1 MQPATGLYRPDAV
14 PFTPFAV
21 PAADLP
27 RASIVI
33 PVYGQL
39 PHTLACLRALA
50 AHPPTTPVEIIVVD
64 DASPDATAATLPRIE
79 GLRYHRRTSNGGF
92 IAACNDGAALA
103 RGDFLV
109 FLNNDTVPQPGWLDA
124 LLATFDTEPRV
135 GLAGAQLLYP
145 DGRLQA
151 AGGVVFDDGSAWNY
165 GRFETPSDPRFAYQI
180 GSET

>member
-50 AHPPTTPVEIIVVD
+50 AHPPTTPIEIIVVD
-64 DASPDATAATLPRIE
+64 DASHDATDATLPRIRSE
-79 GLRYHRRTSNGGF
+79 ER
-92 IAACNDGAALA
+92 
-103 RGDFLV
+103 
-109 FLNNDTVPQPGWLDA
+109 
-124 LLATFDTEPRV
+124 RV
-135 GLAGAQLLYP
+135 GKGCVSKC
-145 DGRLQA
+145 R
-151 AGGVVFDDGSAWNY
+151 SRWS
-165 GRFETPSDPRFAYQI
+165 PSH
-180 GSET
+180 